1 MRLSKNP
8 LNIQK
13 ISGYLCLGLGV
24 ADLKY
29 PVGIKDI
36 VDCLIL
42 HIKHCV
48 CLDLFCDF
56 VRVEV
61 QSILQYKTV
70 NRLMFLLP

>member
-1 MRLSKNP
+1 M
-8 LNIQK
+8 
-13 ISGYLCLGLGV
+13 CLGLGV

-29 PVGIKDI
+29 PVGFKDI

-48 CLDLFCDF
+48 GLDLFCDF

-61 QSILQYKTV
+61 QSILQY
-70 NRLMFLLP
+70 

>member
-1 MRLSKNP
+1 M
-8 LNIQK
+8 
-13 ISGYLCLGLGV
+13 

-48 CLDLFCDF
+48 GLDLFCDF